1 LLSILTSIFLGSVL
15 PLCSLI
21 LLLVLV
27 SSLFKAMLFF
37 LTGAFAVTVFFA
49 LALVLLVF
57 LAPNLVDFFN
67 FAFKALLL
75 FLSFEFCFLILL
87 AFFSHFT

>member
-1 LLSILTSIFLGSVL
+1 
-15 PLCSLI
+15 
-21 LLLVLV
+21 
-27 SSLFKAMLFF
+27 MLFF

-67 FAFKALLL
+67 FAFRALLL
-75 FLSFEFCFLILL
+75 FLSF
-87 AFFSHFT
+87 